1 MTAEERARRIVLV
14 LMDVDGTLTDGTLIV
29 MPDGEELK
37 TYHVRDGLGI
47 LLARMAGLDLGIIT
61 GKTSKGLEKTGGEAP
76 HHGAPPGGRGQAPG
90 PRLASWRNGDWIR
103 RRSPTSGTIWGTW
116 RS

>member
-14 LMDVDGTLTDGTLIV
+14 LMDVDGTLTDGSLIV

-47 LLARMAGLDLGIIT
+47 LLARLAGLDLGIIT
-61 GKTSKGLEKTGGEAP
+61 GKTSKDPGETGTDSRR
-76 HHGAPPGGRGQAPG
+76 GR
-90 PRLASWRNGDWIR
+90 LYR
-103 RRSPTSGTIWGTW
+103 R
-116 RS
+116 